1 MAENL
6 NNKKH
11 SDKSKNKDP
20 LFFSL
25 IKSEVTY
32 TVKDNGETLTV
43 VKGKNRWRNA
53 KSETVNQK
61 NNTTEMKK
69 RLRQNMA
76 NNKTVNCNKCQFDV
90 VKNIF

>member
-20 LFFSL
+20 LFVSL

-43 VKGKNRWRNA
+43 VKGKNR
-53 KSETVNQK
+53 
-61 NNTTEMKK
+61 
-69 RLRQNMA
+69 
-76 NNKTVNCNKCQFDV
+76 
-90 VKNIF
+90 